1 MKIRNRKSAIHII
14 ADAVIAV
21 VLSAAVII
29 TAVFIVRSS
38 DESRKNENLRIIENG
53 VRKAAT
59 ECYAVEGFYPESIEY
74 LKENYSLYIDEN
86 ICIVHYNPVS
96 SNIMPDIRVLAK

>member
-14 ADAVIAV
+14 TDAVIAV

-74 LKENYSLYIDEN
+74 LKENYSLYIDEK

>member
-21 VLSAAVII
+21 ALSAAVII

-74 LKENYSLYIDEN
+74 LKENYSLYIDEK

>member
-74 LKENYSLYIDEN
+74 LKENYSLYIDGN
-86 ICIVHYNPVS
+86 ICIVHYSPVS

>member
-21 VLSAAVII
+21 VLSAAAII

-74 LKENYSLYIDEN
+74 LKENYSLYIDEK

>member
-59 ECYAVEGFYPESIEY
+59 VCYAV
-74 LKENYSLYIDEN
+74 
-86 ICIVHYNPVS
+86 
-96 SNIMPDIRVLAK
+96 

>member
-1 MKIRNRKSAIHII
+1 MIIRNRKSAIHII

-21 VLSAAVII
+21 ALSAAVII

-38 DESRKNENLRIIENG
+38 DESRKNENLEIIENG

-59 ECYAVEGFYPESIEY
+59 ECYAVEGFYP
-74 LKENYSLYIDEN
+74 
-86 ICIVHYNPVS
+86 
-96 SNIMPDIRVLAK
+96 

>member
-14 ADAVIAV
+14 TDAVIAV

-29 TAVFIVRSS
+29 TAVFIIRSS

-74 LKENYSLYIDEN
+74 LKENYSLYIDEK
-86 ICIVHYNPVS
+86 ICIVHYSPVS

>member
-74 LKENYSLYIDEN
+74 LKENYSLYIDEK

>member
-86 ICIVHYNPVS
+86 I
-96 SNIMPDIRVLAK
+96 

>member
-1 MKIRNRKSAIHII
+1 MKIRNRKSAMRII

-21 VLSAAVII
+21 ALSAAIII

-59 ECYAVEGFYPESIEY
+59 ECYAVEGFYPESI
-74 LKENYSLYIDEN
+74 
-86 ICIVHYNPVS
+86 
-96 SNIMPDIRVLAK
+96 

>member
-1 MKIRNRKSAIHII
+1 MEIRNRKSAIHII

-74 LKENYSLYIDEN
+74 LKENYSLYID
-86 ICIVHYNPVS
+86 VPQS
-96 SNIMPDIRVLAK
+96 SKDGKIE